1 MIWQYGENGIA
12 VNTTGNIMW
21 LPVPDK
27 DNEDEDELKQKVL
40 DYMKPYMEQIK

>member
-1 MIWQYGENGIA
+1 
-12 VNTTGNIMW
+12 MW